1 MEELLAPSIFIYDE
15 FIIEDG
21 DGLNL
26 VIMDAQRMAL
36 EAKFHKLLK
45 EIEPVEIRNE
55 TIFYKLSDLET
66 CFDKAKKITNYRA
79 KG

>member
-1 MEELLAPSIFIYDE
+1 MEEMIAPKIFIYDE

-26 VIMDAQRMAL
+26 VIMDEQRIAL
-36 EAKFHKLLK
+36 EAKFNEILK
-45 EIEPVEIRNE
+45 EIEPAEIRGD

-66 CFDKAKKITNYRA
+66 CFYEAKKITNYRA

>member
-1 MEELLAPSIFIYDE
+1 MEDMIAPEIFIYEE

-26 VIMDAQRMAL
+26 VIMDEQRKAL
-36 EAKFHKLLK
+36 EAKFNEILK
-45 EIEPVEIRNE
+45 EIEPAEIRGD

-66 CFDKAKKITNYRA
+66 CLYKAKKITNYRA